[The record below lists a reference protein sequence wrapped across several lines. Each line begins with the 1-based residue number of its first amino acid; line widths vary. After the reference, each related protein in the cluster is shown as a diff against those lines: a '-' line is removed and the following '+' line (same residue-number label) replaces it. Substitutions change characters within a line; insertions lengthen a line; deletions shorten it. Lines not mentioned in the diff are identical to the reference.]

1 MTFKPLASALLALA
15 AALPVGAQE
24 EPAVRRHH
32 PLPPLPPP
40 SMRLADTNATPMQT
54 RELSVDATVRGL
66 YATVETTMVFHNPNG
81 RILEGE
87 LVFPLPDGAAVCGYA
102 LDIDGR
108 MVDGVVVPK
117 EKARVAFETE
127 TRRNVDPGLVEH
139 VKGNL
144 YKTRVYPLPAGG
156 DRTIRLAYTTPLAF
170 SPDGDAALSLPMP
183 RTPLARRSVSID
195 VVRDGDTPPVLG
207 GLGDAAFAP
216 VESRWHVEKSEEDVT
231 PADDLL
237 VALPALPAQ
246 TTALEQDADGA
257 IWFALSD
264 LVPAA
269 KADAKDAPAAPAA
282 RTVLWDAS
290 ASRADADFEKEY
302 ALLSALDDVF
312 PRGARRK
319 TPAPAWT
326 LVVFRNEPE
335 QPRTFDSTDA
345 LLAALKEVPYD
356 GGSDFARL
364 AAALPPATRTGSA
377 PALLFS
383 DGLDTLSGEALAF
396 PSASVKPVAVVSQ
409 TEADRESLRQACA
422 GRVLDL
428 QLLTSEQAV
437 AALAAPARTVAGLEG
452 TGLAQVQ
459 GIGQAASGIVR
470 ILGQL
475 TAPEVTVRIQY
486 SDGTASAPFVL
497 RADAARDGTVLST
510 AWASSRVRQLSPRAD
525 DHEEELLAL
534 GRRHGLVSPATSLIV
549 LDTLDQW
556 VRHGI
561 EPPESLPEMRAEY
574 RRITLAK
581 ISRDPADE
589 LAAHTNQLARLWNA
603 RVAWWKNYKKD
614 LPKKPK
620 GETFLGR
627 VRNAMGAV
635 SRSSEPVDGMP
646 NPEAAE
652 HVMYEMEDAP
662 DMMMAAAPAPVFAG
676 AAENDLPRHAA
687 ARQRAPGASAKSSG
701 GPAAA
706 PRESAIQIKAW
717 SPDTPYLKAIRKAAP
732 EAADGDARYAAYLSQ
747 RAEWSAS
754 PAFFL
759 DCADAFLKDG
769 HAAYGIRILTNLAEL
784 RIEDVPL
791 LRVLAWRLQQ
801 AGELD
806 AAIVQLRRIAKLRA
820 EEPQSFRD
828 LALALAERA
837 RRDRNPADVTEAL
850 DLFKKVA
857 FTPWKRHADSIPLFA
872 LEEMNALAA
881 WSKAQSWPDGAAP
894 AAPDIPKEFRQ
905 NLDTD
910 LRIVMSWDADATDVD
925 LHVVEPSGEEAYY
938 AHNRTK
944 KGGLVSRDITDG
956 YGPEEYLIRKALDGP
971 YAVKAHYFG
980 SSQQTVTGPATV
992 TATVFT
998 DWGRP
1003 TQKQQVLTLRLD
1015 KTKDTVEVGT
1025 VRFGQNATAEPTP
1038 ADPTG
1043 TNPFAALR
1051 PGMTRDEVASALAP
1065 LAPGDDGLYHLD
1077 STAYLIEYTPDDTL
1091 LRVLSLLPSGEQ
1103 TIIVQ

>member
-1 MTFKPLASALLALA
+1 MTFKPFAAAVLALA
-15 AALPVGAQE
+15 AALPAGAQE
-24 EPAVRRHH
+24 EPAVRRPH

-40 SMRLADTNATPMQT
+40 SIRLADTNATPMQT
-54 RELSVDATVRGL
+54 RELSVNATVRGL

-156 DRTIRLAYTTPLAF
+156 DRTVRLAYTTPLAF
-170 SPDGDAALSLPMP
+170 SPDGDVALSLPMP
-183 RTPLARRSVSID
+183 RTPLARRSVAID
-195 VVRDGDTPPVLG
+195 VVRAGDTPPVLG

-246 TTALEQDADGA
+246 TTSLEQDADGA
-257 IWFALSD
+257 VWFALSD
-264 LVPAA
+264 LVPAP
-269 KADAKDAPAAPAA
+269 KADTKDAPAAPAV

-290 ASRADADFEKEY
+290 ASRADADLEKEY
-302 ALLSALDDVF
+302 ALLSLL
-312 PRGARRK
+312 GAAN
-319 TPAPAWT
+319 PSPAWT

-335 QPRTFDSTDA
+335 PPQTFDSTDA

-356 GGSDFARL
+356 GGSDFVRL
-364 AAALPPATRTGSA
+364 AAALPTAAADGTA
-377 PALLFS
+377 PALLFT
-383 DGLDTLSGEALAF
+383 DGLDTLSGAPLAF
-396 PSASVKPVAVVSQ
+396 ASAAVKPVAVVSQ

-422 GRVLDL
+422 GRLLDL
-428 QLLTSEQAV
+428 QLLTPEQAV
-437 AALAAPARTVAGLEG
+437 AALAAPVRTVAGLEG

-459 GIGQAASGIVR
+459 GIGQPATSIVR

-475 TAPEVTVRIQY
+475 TAPEAEVRIRY
-486 SDGTASAPFVL
+486 SDGTLSAPYAL
-497 RADAARDGTVLST
+497 RATDARDGTVLAT
-510 AWASSRVRQLSPRAD
+510 AWAASRVRQLSPRAD

-561 EPPESLPEMRAEY
+561 EPPETLPEMRAEY
-574 RRITLAK
+574 NRIVKAK
-581 ISRDPADE
+581 ISTDPADE
-589 LAAHTNQLARLWNA
+589 LEAHKRQLSNLWSA
-603 RVAWWKNYKKD
+603 RVAWWKDYKKT
-614 LPKKPK
+614 LPKEPK
-620 GETFLGR
+620 REPRGLLGH
-627 VRNAMGAV
+627 VRNAFGSNARLA
-635 SRSSEPVDGMP
+635 SAPVDGMP
-646 NPEAAE
+646 NPEAVE
-652 HVMYEMEDAP
+652 DVMYEMDEAP
-662 DMMMAAAPAPVFAG
+662 AMMRMAAAEAEPMPAAG
-676 AAENDLPRHAA
+676 VPARSA
-687 ARQRAPGASAKSSG
+687 ARA
-701 GPAAA
+701 PAAKA
-706 PRESAIQIKAW
+706 SGTAASSATRESAIRIKAW

-732 EAADGDARYAAYLSQ
+732 DADAADARYAAYLAE
-747 RAEWSAS
+747 RAEWSTS
-754 PAFFL
+754 PAFYL

-857 FTPWKRHADSIPLFA
+857 FTPWERHADSIPLFA
-872 LEEMNALAA
+872 LEEMNALHA
-881 WSKAQSWPDGAAP
+881 WSKSQTWPDSAAP

-1003 TQKQQVLTLRLD
+1003 TQSQQVLTLRLD

-1025 VRFGQNATAEPTP
+1025 VRFGKNATAEPTP

-1051 PGMTRDEVASALAP
+1051 PGMTRDEVAAALAP

-1077 STAYLIEYTPDDTL
+1077 STAYRIEYTDDDTL

>member
-1 MTFKPLASALLALA
+1 MTFKPFASALLALA
-15 AALPVGAQE
+15 AAIPAGAQD
-24 EPAVRRHH
+24 EPAVRRPH

-66 YATVETTMVFHNPNG
+66 YATVETTLVFHNPNG

-108 MVDGVVVPK
+108 LVDGVVVPK

-156 DRTIRLAYTTPLAF
+156 DRTVRLAYTTPLAF
-170 SPDGDAALSLPMP
+170 APDGSAALSLPMP
-183 RTPLARRSVSID
+183 RTPLARRSVAID
-195 VVRDGDTPPVLG
+195 VVRAGETPPVLG
-207 GLGDAAFAP
+207 GLGDASFAP
-216 VESRWHVEKSEEDVT
+216 VESRWHVEKAEEDVT
-231 PADDLL
+231 PADDLF

-246 TTALEQDADGA
+246 TAALEKDTDGA
-257 IWFALSD
+257 VWFALSD

-269 KADAKDAPAAPAA
+269 AATASATDAPSAPAA

-290 ASRADADFEKEY
+290 ASRADADLEKEY

-312 PRGARRK
+312 PRVARRK
-319 TPAPAWT
+319 TPAPPWT
-326 LVVFRNEPE
+326 MVVFRNEPE
-335 QPRTFDSTDA
+335 PPRTFYSAEA
-345 LLAALKEVPYD
+345 LIAALKDVPYD
-356 GGSDFARL
+356 GGTDFARL
-364 AAALPPATRTGSA
+364 AAALPPAAANGTA
-377 PALLFS
+377 PALLFT
-383 DGLDTLSGEALAF
+383 DGLDTLSGAPLAF
-396 PSASVKPVAVVSQ
+396 ASATVKPVAVVSQ

-422 GRVLDL
+422 GRLLDL
-428 QLLTSEQAV
+428 QLLTPDQAV
-437 AALAAPARTVAGLEG
+437 ADLAAPARTVAGLEG

-459 GIGQAASGIVR
+459 GIGQPATGIVR

-475 TAPEVTVRIQY
+475 TAPEAEVRIRY
-486 SDGTASAPFVL
+486 SDGALSAPYAL
-497 RADAARDGTVLST
+497 RAADARDGTVLAT
-510 AWASSRVRQLSPRAD
+510 AWAASRVRQLSPRAD
-525 DHEEELLAL
+525 DHAEELLAL

-574 RRITLAK
+574 NRIVLAK

-589 LAAHTNQLARLWNA
+589 LEAHKTQLAALWNA
-603 RVAWWKNYKKD
+603 RVSWWKNYKKD

-620 GETFLGR
+620 DEPFLR
-627 VRNAMGAV
+627 RMRNAFVGDRMLARAAGA
-635 SRSSEPVDGMP
+635 PVDGMP
-646 NPEAAE
+646 NPEA
-652 HVMYEMEDAP
+652 
-662 DMMMAAAPAPVFAG
+662 FAG
-676 AAENDLPRHAA
+676 AAAPDEEISMEMAESVAYDMPAPAA
-687 ARQRAPGASAKSSG
+687 ARQRAPSASAKASG
-701 GPAAA
+701 GPSAA
-706 PRESAIQIKAW
+706 PRESAIAIKPW

-732 EAADGDARYAAYLSQ
+732 DAADADSRYAAYLAQ
-747 RAEWSAS
+747 RAEWSTS
-754 PAFFL
+754 PAFYL

-837 RRDRNPADVTEAL
+837 RRDRTLADVAEAL
-850 DLFKKVA
+850 ELFQKVA
-857 FTPWKRHADSIPLFA
+857 FTPWARHADSIPLFA
-872 LEEMNALAA
+872 LEEFNALAA
-881 WSKAQSWPDGAAP
+881 WAKSQTWPDGAAP
-894 AAPDIPKEFRQ
+894 AIPSIPKEFRQ

-956 YGPEEYLIRKALDGP
+956 YGPEEYLIKKALDGP

-980 SSQQTVTGPATV
+980 SHQQTVTGPATV

-1003 TQKQQVLTLRLD
+1003 TQTQQVLTLRLE

-1025 VRFGQNATAEPTP
+1025 IRFGKEAPSAPSSTTP
-1038 ADPTG
+1038 FT
-1043 TNPFAALR
+1043 TLR
-1051 PGMTRDEVASALAP
+1051 PGMTRDEVASALSP
-1065 LAPGDDGLYHLD
+1065 LLPDPDGLYHLS
-1077 STAYLIEYTPDDTL
+1077 STTYLIEYTEEGLL

-1103 TIIVQ
+1103 TLLVQ